1 MTNKEALACSDK
13 EKIKDYLN
21 RKYPGGMELIR
32 EQLRLIG
39 EDPNREGLID
49 TPFRVVKSWMELYGG
64 YEQDPVDILGTVF
77 EDNIGDQTDEIVI
90 CKNISFQS
98 TCEHHMLPF
107 IGIAHVGYLPD
118 KKVVGISK
126 LVRLVE
132 VFAKRLQ
139 IQEKL
144 CSQIADLLMDQLQPQ
159 GVGVIIEAKHQCMS
173 SRGVK
178 NSSSSMITSAM
189 RGKFRNQIQTRNE
202 FLSLIRN

>member
-1 MTNKEALACSDK
+1 MTNKEALSCSDK

-64 YEQDPVDILGTVF
+64 YEQDPVGILGTVF

-107 IGIAHVGYLPD
+107 TGIAHVGYLPD

-144 CSQIADLLMDQLQPQ
+144 CSQIADLLMDQLHPQ
-159 GVGVIIEAKHQCMS
+159 GVGVIIEAKHHCMS

>member
-1 MTNKEALACSDK
+1 
-13 EKIKDYLN
+13 
-21 RKYPGGMELIR
+21 
-32 EQLRLIG
+32 
-39 EDPNREGLID
+39 
-49 TPFRVVKSWMELYGG
+49 
-64 YEQDPVDILGTVF
+64 
-77 EDNIGDQTDEIVI
+77 
-90 CKNISFQS
+90 
-98 TCEHHMLPF
+98 MLPF
-107 IGIAHVGYLPD
+107 TGIAHVGYLPD

-144 CSQIADLLMDQLQPQ
+144 CSQIADLLMDQLHPQ

-189 RGKFRNQIQTRNE
+189 RGKFRDQIQTRNE

>member
-1 MTNKEALACSDK
+1 MTNKEILACGDK
-13 EKIKDYLN
+13 DKIKDYLN
-21 RKYPGGMELIR
+21 RKYPGAMELVR

-39 EDPNREGLID
+39 EDPDREGLID
-49 TPFRVVKSWMELYGG
+49 TPYRVVKSWMELYGG
-64 YEQDPVDILGTVF
+64 YEQDPVGILGTVF

-107 IGIAHVGYLPD
+107 TGIAHVGYLPD

-144 CSQIADLLMDQLQPQ
+144 CSQIADLLMDQLHPQ

-189 RGKFRNQIQTRNE
+189 RGKFRDQIQTRNE